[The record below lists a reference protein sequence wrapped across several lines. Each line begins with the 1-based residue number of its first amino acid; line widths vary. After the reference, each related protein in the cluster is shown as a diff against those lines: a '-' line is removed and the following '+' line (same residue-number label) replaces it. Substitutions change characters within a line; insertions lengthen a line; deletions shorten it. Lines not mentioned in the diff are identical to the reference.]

1 MRQLGCWLQE
11 GGIRRGL
18 VTSAPPASQTGLGQ
32 AVLRIRGWV
41 MSVWAGGRMNGG
53 LGE

>member
-11 GGIRRGL
+11 GAIGHGL

-32 AVLRIRGWV
+32 AVLRIRGWA
-41 MSVWAGGRMNGG
+41 MSIWAGGRMNGG